1 MRKGNFAFALALVL
15 LLALPPFLIL
25 CSCTASVAQAAEAE
39 DKVPSENETV
49 PEPPVTAQTDTPE
62 AAKPSSAT
70 TNSSEISVPSPNGL
84 SEEADSAPCSP
95 AVPPAETALP
105 LMAPT
110 CTLSV
115 NCGTILD
122 NLDALSDGKEA
133 LIPSDG
139 NILYLTQVPF
149 TEGESAYEVLNR
161 VAQNRKMQMEV
172 SITPAYNSVYL
183 EGISNIYEFD
193 CGELSGW
200 VYRVNSVFPS
210 GSCSEYK
217 VQDGDLIEFLYSCD
231 LGRDVGGSNW

>member
-25 CSCTASVAQAAEAE
+25 CGCTASVAQAAEAV
-39 DKVPSENETV
+39 DKVPSENEAV
-49 PEPPVTAQTDTPE
+49 PEPPVTTETE
-62 AAKPSSAT
+62 AATPPSAT
-70 TNSSEISVPSPNGL
+70 TDSSEFSGPAPSVLSDEADNAPCCPAAPSTEAL
-84 SEEADSAPCSP
+84 SEI
-95 AVPPAETALP
+95 
-105 LMAPT
+105 APT

-115 NCGTILD
+115 NCSTILD
-122 NLDALSDGKEA
+122 NLDALSDGKKT

-161 VAQNRKMQMEV
+161 VAQNHKMQMEV
-172 SITPAYNSVYL
+172 SFTLVYNSVYL

-193 CGELSGW
+193 WGELSGW
-200 VYRVNSVFPS
+200 MYRVNSVFPS